1 KVMESVCNSKVSAEE
16 IIPSKAPA
24 PPTITYRID
33 LNYIGTPFYGWQS
46 QPHGNTVQ
54 DQIEKALATILREKV
69 RISGASRTDTGV
81 HAEHQ
86 VATFRL
92 PRELD
97 LRKTMRSLEALIPEA
112 IGITGL
118 TLAEPGFHPIQS
130 AHAKL
135 YRYRFWLGR
144 GSNAF
149 TRRYT
154 WAIPYDLNLDA
165 MKEASRAFAGRHN
178 FKSLAAMDGSA
189 KTFERTILDIQWAHK
204 GENLVEIYLLG
215 EGFLKQM
222 VRNLVGTLVEVG
234 QGKRTPGEMALI
246 LAAQDRTKA
255 GMTAPANGL
264 SLVEIHYEEATRVP
278 EHFLSSAAALSFAYP
293 RA

>member
-1 KVMESVCNSKVSAEE
+1 MESVSSLKASAEQLL
-16 IIPSKAPA
+16 
-24 PPTITYRID
+24 YRID

-54 DQIEKALATILREKV
+54 DYLEKALCTILRQKV
-69 RISGASRTDTGV
+69 RVSGASRTDTGV

-92 PRELD
+92 DRELD
-97 LRKTMRSLEALIPEA
+97 LRKTMRSLEALIPET

-118 TLAEPGFHPIQS
+118 NIAEKGFHPIQS
-130 AHAKL
+130 AYSKL

-154 WAIPYDLNLDA
+154 WSIPYGLDIED
-165 MKEASRAFAGRHN
+165 MKQASRAFVGRHN
-178 FKSLAAMDGSA
+178 FRSFAAVDGSA
-189 KTFERTILDIQWAHK
+189 KTFERTILDIAWAHK
-204 GENLVEIYLLG
+204 GENLVEVYLLG

-222 VRNLVGTLVEVG
+222 VRNLVGTMVEVG
-234 QGKRTPGEMALI
+234 QGKRLATDMRTI
-246 LAAQDRTKA
+246 LDAQDRTKA
-255 GMTAPANGL
+255 GMTSPANGL
-264 SLVEIHYEEATRVP
+264 SLVEIYFEEMHAIP
-278 EHFLSSAAALSFAYP
+278 PKFLGQDAAVSFAYP

>member
-1 KVMESVCNSKVSAEE
+1 MFMESVSNLKASAS
-16 IIPSKAPA
+16 PD
-24 PPTITYRID
+24 TFLYRID

-54 DQIEKALATILREKV
+54 DHLEKALHTILRQKV
-69 RISGASRTDTGV
+69 RVSGASRTDTGV

-92 PRELD
+92 DRELD
-97 LRKTMRSLEALIPEA
+97 IRKTMRSIEALVPDS

-118 TLAEPGFHPIQS
+118 EFADKGFHPIAS
-130 AHAKL
+130 AEAKL

-154 WAIPYDLNLDA
+154 WSLPYDLDIES
-165 MKEASRAFAGRHN
+165 MKAASLACSGRHN
-178 FKSLAAMDGSA
+178 FKSFCAVDGSS
-189 KTFERTILDIQWAHK
+189 KTFERTILDIAWAQK
-204 GENLVEIYLLG
+204 GENLLEVYLLG

-222 VRNLVGTLVEVG
+222 VRNLVGTWLEVG
-234 QGKRTPGEMALI
+234 QGKRSAKDIPSI
-246 LAAQDRTKA
+246 IAAQDRTAA

-264 SLVEIHYEEATRVP
+264 SLVEIYYEEMTKINPR
-278 EHFLSSAAALSFAYP
+278 LLLGDSAFSFAYP

>member
-1 KVMESVCNSKVSAEE
+1 MELVFNSKDSVKNPN
-16 IIPSKAPA
+16 IL
-24 PPTITYRID
+24 YRID

-54 DQIEKALATILREKV
+54 DQLEKALQTILRQKV
-69 RISGASRTDTGV
+69 RVSGASRTDTGV

-92 PRELD
+92 DRELD
-97 LRKTMRSLEALIPEA
+97 LRKTMRSIEALIPDS

-118 TLAEPGFHPIQS
+118 SIAEPDFHPIQS
-130 AHAKL
+130 AFTKL

-154 WAIPYDLNLDA
+154 WSIPHELNIAA
-165 MKEASRAFAGRHN
+165 MKEASQALIGRHN
-178 FKSLAAMDGSA
+178 FKSFAAVDGSS
-189 KTFERTILDIQWAHK
+189 KTFERTILDIAWSHK
-204 GENLVEIYLLG
+204 GDNLLEVYFLG

-222 VRNLVGTLVEVG
+222 VRNLVGTFVEVG
-234 QGKRTPGEMALI
+234 QGKRSAGDMQEI
-246 LAAQDRTKA
+246 IAAQDRTKA
-255 GMTAPANGL
+255 GMTAPASGL
-264 SLVEIHYEEATRVP
+264 SLVEIYYHDQRHIADSFKRDEAS
-278 EHFLSSAAALSFAYP
+278 FSFAYP
-293 RA
+293 RV

>member
-1 KVMESVCNSKVSAEE
+1 MATTIEAAMESVSSSKDSVNKSP
-16 IIPSKAPA
+16 IL
-24 PPTITYRID
+24 YRID

-54 DQIEKALATILREKV
+54 DHLEKALQTILRQKI

-92 PRELD
+92 DRELD
-97 LRKTMRSLEALIPEA
+97 LRKTMRSIEALIPES

-118 TLAEPGFHPIQS
+118 SIAEPGFHPIQS
-130 AHAKL
+130 AYTKL

-154 WAIPYDLNLDA
+154 WSIPHELDITA
-165 MKEASRAFAGRHN
+165 MKAASRELVGRHN
-178 FKSLAAMDGSA
+178 FKSFAAVDGSS
-189 KTFERTILDIQWAHK
+189 KTFERTILDIAWSHK
-204 GENLVEIYLLG
+204 GDNLLEVYFLG

-222 VRNLVGTLVEVG
+222 VRNLVGTFVEVG
-234 QGKRTPGEMALI
+234 QGKRLPLDMKDI
-246 LAAQDRTKA
+246 ISAQDRTKA
-255 GMTAPANGL
+255 GMTAPASGL
-264 SLVEIHYEEATRVP
+264 SLVDIYYHNQTQIEERFYRD
-278 EHFLSSAAALSFAYP
+278 ESAFSFAYP

>member
-1 KVMESVCNSKVSAEE
+1 MESVSNLKASADQRL
-16 IIPSKAPA
+16 
-24 PPTITYRID
+24 YRLD

-54 DQIEKALATILREKV
+54 DHLEKALQTILRQKI

-92 PRELD
+92 DRELD
-97 LRKTMRSLEALIPEA
+97 LRKTMRSIEALVPDS

-118 TLAEPGFHPIQS
+118 DFAEQDFHPIRS

-135 YRYRFWLGR
+135 YRYRLWLGR

-154 WAIPYDLNLDA
+154 LSFPYELDIEA
-165 MKEASRAFAGRHN
+165 MMAASRACIGRHN
-178 FKSLAAMDGSA
+178 FKSFAAVDGSS
-189 KTFERTILDIQWAHK
+189 KTFERTIHDIAWARK
-204 GENLVEIYLLG
+204 GENLLEVYLLG

-222 VRNLVGTLVEVG
+222 VRNLVGTWLEVG
-234 QGKRTPGEMALI
+234 QGKRSADDIAAI

-264 SLVEIHYEEATRVP
+264 SLVEIYYEAVRAIP
-278 EHFLSSAAALSFAYP
+278 HRHLNADAAFSFAYP